1 METWERGMW
10 RAASGGSGR
19 TRAERQGGSD
29 QGSMVLLVTVAVVLA
44 GLAAVATAELGVAM
58 MRRQCAQTAADAAA
72 LAGVEGGRTAAVR
85 LAVANH
91 GQLEAFG
98 RDGWTVTVTARC
110 GRATARATASNG
122 P

>member
-1 METWERGMW
+1 
-10 RAASGGSGR
+10 
-19 TRAERQGGSD
+19 
-29 QGSMVLLVTVAVVLA
+29 MVLLVTVAAVLA

-98 RDGWTVTVTARC
+98 RDGWTVTVTASC

>member
-1 METWERGMW
+1 MEMWERGMW

-19 TRAERQGGSD
+19 TRAERQRGSD